1 MLMDK
6 VIYMNLLIPL
16 NEIEE
21 GMVLGDDVFDKAGRL
36 LVSKDTV
43 VSILTRDR
51 LKKFSGTREVYVKVE
66 KNKLDIKT
74 VVELESGEI
83 VELDS
88 NALNLEHSKEK
99 YIIRE
104 KFEEM
109 HDSIKKSFDELSRN
123 NTSEEVKKELE
134 KTVEEIKNS
143 LSVNVELLNEILDVK
158 EVDEYLYNH
167 SLNVAV
173 ISNLIGKWMNL
184 PQEDL
189 DTLVLAGLVHD
200 IGKLKVDP
208 LVLNK
213 QGKLTDEE
221 FLEMKKHP
229 AYSHKRLVEMGYTD
243 QKMLKAVTLHH
254 EKVDGSGYPLGIT
267 GDKLPIHAKILAIAD
282 IFDAMTSNRVY
293 KERVSPFKV
302 LEMFQ
307 NQTFG
312 KLDYSIIMTFIK
324 KFTEYY
330 VGSEVQL
337 SNGKKAKIVS
347 LNTYELTKPLLITDA
362 GKFIDISKSRN
373 IQILDFNNKQ

>member
-1 MLMDK
+1 
-6 VIYMNLLIPL
+6 
-16 NEIEE
+16 
-21 GMVLGDDVFDKAGRL
+21 
-36 LVSKDTV
+36 
-43 VSILTRDR
+43 
-51 LKKFSGTREVYVKVE
+51 
-66 KNKLDIKT
+66 
-74 VVELESGEI
+74 
-83 VELDS
+83 
-88 NALNLEHSKEK
+88 
-99 YIIRE
+99 
-104 KFEEM
+104 M

-213 QGKLTDEE
+213 PGKLTDEE

-229 AYSHKRLVEMGYTD
+229 AYSHKMLVEMGYTD

-337 SNGKKAKIVS
+337 SNGEKAKIVS

>member
-1 MLMDK
+1 MDK
-6 VIYMNLLIPL
+6 VIYMNLLVPL
-16 NEIEE
+16 DDIKE
-21 GMVLGDDVFDKAGRL
+21 GMVLGDDVFDKTGRL
-36 LVSKDTV
+36 LVSKDTI

-51 LKKFSGTREVYVKVE
+51 LKKFSGTREVYIKVE

-74 VVELESGEI
+74 VVELESGKR

-88 NALNLEHSKEK
+88 DALKLENSKEK
-99 YIIRE
+99 YIIKE
-104 KFEEM
+104 KFEQM
-109 HDSIKKSFDELSRN
+109 HVSIKKSFDELSRN

-143 LSVNVELLNEILDVK
+143 LAVNVDLLNEILDVK

-173 ISNLIGKWMNL
+173 ISNLIGKWINL

-208 LVLNK
+208 QVLNK
-213 QGKLTDEE
+213 PGKLTDEE

-229 AYSHKRLVEMGYTD
+229 VYSHKMLTEMGYTD
-243 QKMLKAVTLHH
+243 QKMIKAVTLHH
-254 EKVDGSGYPLGIT
+254 EKVDGSGYPLGIS

-337 SNGKKAKIVS
+337 SNGEKAKIVS
-347 LNTYELTKPLLITDA
+347 LNTYELTKPLLVTDA

-373 IQILDFNNKQ
+373 IQILDFDNKQK

>member
-1 MLMDK
+1 MDK
-6 VIYMNLLIPL
+6 VIYMNLLVPL
-16 NEIEE
+16 DDIKE
-21 GMVLGDDVFDKAGRL
+21 GMVLGDDVFDKTGRL
-36 LVSKDTV
+36 LVSKDTI

-51 LKKFSGTREVYVKVE
+51 LKKFSGTREVYIKVE

-74 VVELESGEI
+74 VVELESGKR

-88 NALNLEHSKEK
+88 DALKLENSKEK
-99 YIIRE
+99 YIIKE
-104 KFEEM
+104 KFEQM
-109 HDSIKKSFDELSRN
+109 HVSIKKSFDELSRN

-143 LSVNVELLNEILDVK
+143 LAVNVDLLNEILGVK

-173 ISNLIGKWMNL
+173 ISNLIGKWINL

-208 LVLNK
+208 QVLNK
-213 QGKLTDEE
+213 PGKLTDEE

-229 AYSHKRLVEMGYTD
+229 VYSHKMLTEMGYTD
-243 QKMLKAVTLHH
+243 QKMIKAVTLHH
-254 EKVDGSGYPLGIT
+254 EKVDGSGYPLGIS

-337 SNGKKAKIVS
+337 SNGEKAKIVS
-347 LNTYELTKPLLITDA
+347 LNTYELTKPLLVTDA

-373 IQILDFNNKQ
+373 IQILDFDNKQK

>member
-1 MLMDK
+1 MNK
-6 VIYMNLLIPL
+6 VMYMNLLVTL
-16 NEIEE
+16 DEIKE
-21 GMVLGDDVFDKAGRL
+21 GMVLGDDVFDKTGRL

-43 VSILTRDR
+43 VSILIRDK

-66 KNKLDIKT
+66 RNKLDIKT
-74 VVELESGEI
+74 VVELESGETLE
-83 VELDS
+83 VTSCDLS
-88 NALNLEHSKEK
+88 LEHSNER
-99 YIIRE
+99 YLVRE

-123 NTSEEVKKELE
+123 NTGEEIKKELE
-134 KTVEEIKNS
+134 RTVEEIKTN

-173 ISNLIGKWMNL
+173 ISNLIGKWLNL

-200 IGKLKVDP
+200 IGKLKVNP
-208 LVLNK
+208 QVLNK
-213 QGKLTDEE
+213 PGKLTDEE
-221 FLEMKKHP
+221 FMEMKKHP
-229 AYSHKRLVEMGYTD
+229 AYSHKMLCEMGYTD

-254 EKVDGSGYPLGIT
+254 EKIDGTGYPLGIT
-267 GDKLPIHAKILAIAD
+267 GDKLPIHAKVLAIAD

-337 SNGKKAKIVS
+337 SNGEKAKIVS
-347 LNTYELTKPLLITDA
+347 LNTYELTKPLLVTDA
-362 GKFIDISKSRN
+362 GKFIDISKSRS

>member
-1 MLMDK
+1 
-6 VIYMNLLIPL
+6 
-16 NEIEE
+16 
-21 GMVLGDDVFDKAGRL
+21 
-36 LVSKDTV
+36 
-43 VSILTRDR
+43 
-51 LKKFSGTREVYVKVE
+51 
-66 KNKLDIKT
+66 
-74 VVELESGEI
+74 
-83 VELDS
+83 
-88 NALNLEHSKEK
+88 
-99 YIIRE
+99 
-104 KFEEM
+104 M
-109 HDSIKKSFDELSRN
+109 HVSIKKSFDELSRN

-143 LSVNVELLNEILDVK
+143 LAVNVDLLNEILGVK

-173 ISNLIGKWMNL
+173 ISNLIGKWINL

-208 LVLNK
+208 QVLNK
-213 QGKLTDEE
+213 PGKLTDEE

-229 AYSHKRLVEMGYTD
+229 VYSHKMLTEMGYTD
-243 QKMLKAVTLHH
+243 QKMIKAVTLHH
-254 EKVDGSGYPLGIT
+254 EKVDGSGYPLGIS

-337 SNGKKAKIVS
+337 SNGEKAKIVS
-347 LNTYELTKPLLITDA
+347 
-362 GKFIDISKSRN
+362 
-373 IQILDFNNKQ
+373 

>member
-1 MLMDK
+1 
-6 VIYMNLLIPL
+6 MNLLMSL
-16 NEIEE
+16 DEIKE
-21 GMVLGDDVFDKAGRL
+21 GMVLGDDVFDKTGLL

-43 VSILTRDR
+43 INLGIVEK
-51 LKKFSGTREVYVKVE
+51 LKRFSGTREVYVKVG

-74 VVELESGEI
+74 VVELESGEK
-83 VELDS
+83 VEIES
-88 NALNLEHSKEK
+88 HELNLDHSNER
-99 YIIRE
+99 YIIKE

-109 HDSIKKSFDELSRN
+109 HVSIKKSFDELSRN
-123 NTSEEVKKELE
+123 NTGEEIKRELE
-134 KTVEEIKNS
+134 KTVEEIKNN

-158 EVDEYLYNH
+158 AVDEYLYNH

-173 ISNLIGKWMNL
+173 ISNLIGKWL
-184 PQEDL
+184 GLSHEDL
-189 DTLVLAGLVHD
+189 DILVLAGLVHD
-200 IGKLKVDP
+200 IGKLKVDQKI
-208 LVLNK
+208 LNK
-213 QGKLTDEE
+213 PGKLTDDE
-221 FLEMKKHP
+221 FMEMKKHP
-229 AYSHKRLVEMGYTD
+229 AYSHKMLIEMGYKE

-254 EKVDGSGYPLGIT
+254 EKVDGTGYPLGIT

-312 KLDYSIIMTFIK
+312 KLDYGIIMTFIK

-337 SNGKKAKIVS
+337 SNGERAKIVS
-347 LNTYELTKPLLITDA
+347 LNTYELTKPLLVTDG
-362 GKFIDISKSRN
+362 GKFIDISRN
-373 IQILDFNNKQ
+373 RDIQIIDFDNKEIQ

>member
-1 MLMDK
+1 MDK
-6 VIYMNLLIPL
+6 VIYMNLLVPL
-16 NEIEE
+16 DDIKE
-21 GMVLGDDVFDKAGRL
+21 GMVLGDDVFDKTGRL
-36 LVSKDTV
+36 LVSKDTI

-51 LKKFSGTREVYVKVE
+51 LKKFSGTREVYIKVE

-74 VVELESGEI
+74 VVELESGKR

-88 NALNLEHSKEK
+88 DALKLENSKEK
-99 YIIRE
+99 YIIKE
-104 KFEEM
+104 KFEQM
-109 HDSIKKSFDELSRN
+109 HVSIKKSFDELSRN
-123 NTSEEVKKELE
+123 NTSESVKKELE

-143 LSVNVELLNEILDVK
+143 LAVNVDLLNEILDVK
-158 EVDEYLYNH
+158 EIDEYLYNH

-173 ISNLIGKWMNL
+173 ISNLIGKWINL

-208 LVLNK
+208 QVLNK
-213 QGKLTDEE
+213 PGKLTDEE

-229 AYSHKRLVEMGYTD
+229 AYSHKMLTEMGYTD
-243 QKMLKAVTLHH
+243 QKMIKAVTLHH
-254 EKVDGSGYPLGIT
+254 EKVDGSGYPLGIS
-267 GDKLPIHAKILAIAD
+267 GDKLPIHAKILVIAD

-337 SNGKKAKIVS
+337 SNGEKAKIVS
-347 LNTYELTKPLLITDA
+347 LNTYELTKPLLVTDA

-373 IQILDFNNKQ
+373 IQILDFDNKQK

>member
-1 MLMDK
+1 MDK
-6 VIYMNLLIPL
+6 VIYMNLLVPL
-16 NEIEE
+16 DDIKE
-21 GMVLGDDVFDKAGRL
+21 GMVLGDDVFDKTGRL
-36 LVSKDTV
+36 LVSKDTI

-51 LKKFSGTREVYVKVE
+51 LKKFSGTREVYIKVE

-74 VVELESGEI
+74 VVELESGKR

-88 NALNLEHSKEK
+88 DALKLENSKEK
-99 YIIRE
+99 YIIKE
-104 KFEEM
+104 KFEQM
-109 HDSIKKSFDELSRN
+109 HVSIKKSFDELSRN

-143 LSVNVELLNEILDVK
+143 LAVNVDLLNEILGVK

-173 ISNLIGKWMNL
+173 ISNLIGKWINL

-208 LVLNK
+208 QVLNK
-213 QGKLTDEE
+213 PGKLTDEE

-229 AYSHKRLVEMGYTD
+229 VYSHKMLTEMGYTD
-243 QKMLKAVTLHH
+243 QKMIKAVTLHH
-254 EKVDGSGYPLGIT
+254 EKVDGSGYPLGIS

-330 VGSEVQL
+330 AGSEVQL
-337 SNGKKAKIVS
+337 SNGEKAKIVS
-347 LNTYELTKPLLITDA
+347 LNTYELTKPLLVTDA

-373 IQILDFNNKQ
+373 IQILDFDNKQK

>member
-1 MLMDK
+1 MDK

-213 QGKLTDEE
+213 PGKLTDEE

-229 AYSHKRLVEMGYTD
+229 AYSHKMLVEMGYTD

-337 SNGKKAKIVS
+337 SNGEKAKIVS